1 MRRLTRPLASTVH
14 AELTILVPESE
25 VDEAK
30 KELKEAMLAGF
41 SEILTKYDQLLN
53 GLVEVS
59 TGKTWADVH

>member
-14 AELTILVPESE
+14 DELTILVPESE